1 MDAKD
6 IRRLVLEALDAARL
20 EHSKAIYDGIIH
32 VTEALMCPRLAYLQ
46 RVEKASQPRV
56 GDGTGAR
63 MALGT
68 AVHEILEE
76 QLRRRGWL
84 TEVPILYNAD
94 GVRLIGFVDAFD
106 PRTGTLLEI
115 KTVGASVPSKP
126 YWKHKVQAAFY
137 AGVLGA
143 RRAYIVYISR
153 MDGSVDVHPVDLDY
167 GDVREY
173 IIKRAKRLAWYLRRG
188 EEPPAE
194 PGPWC
199 RSCPFRDRCPYARR
213 YLAAR
218 ARGEHRGER
227 ERGEAFHG
235 RAGRGAGGGR
245 RSRARVE
252 PSASPG
258 ERGGASYQGRRAYTR
273 RSYRSW
279 RRRWQRGPYPP

>member
-6 IRRLVLEALDAARL
+6 IRRLILEALDAARL
-20 EHSKAIYDGIIH
+20 EHSKALYDGIIH

-46 RVEKASQPRV
+46 RVERASQPRI

-84 TEVPILYNAD
+84 TEVPVLYDAD
-94 GVRLIGFVDAFD
+94 GVKLIGFVDAFD
-106 PRTGTLLEI
+106 PRTRTLVEI

-167 GDVREY
+167 EDVREY
-173 IIKRAKRLAWYLRRG
+173 IVERARRLARFLERG

-213 YLAAR
+213 YEAGP
-218 ARGEHRGER
+218 ARGEPRVAR

-235 RAGRGAGGGR
+235 RGGRGGGGGR
-245 RSRARVE
+245 RSPARAVQTE
-252 PSASPG
+252 SPG
-258 ERGGASYQGRRAYTR
+258 GRGGASYRGRRAYTR
-273 RSYRSW
+273 RPYRSW
-279 RRRWQRGPYPP
+279 YRRWQRGPYPP